1 MSPVFRELCILFLL
15 IYKERQ
21 MQHLQIR
28 VYRMILLVTSFAD
41 PQTVSVI
48 DRFYNCIFDFETVK
62 ILCKHVSYKEMAK

>member
-15 IYKERQ
+15 IYKEGQ

-28 VYRMILLVTSFAD
+28 VYGMILLVTSFVD

-48 DRFYNCIFDFETVK
+48 DRFYNCFFDFETVK
-62 ILCKHVSYKEMAK
+62 ILCKYVSYKEIAK